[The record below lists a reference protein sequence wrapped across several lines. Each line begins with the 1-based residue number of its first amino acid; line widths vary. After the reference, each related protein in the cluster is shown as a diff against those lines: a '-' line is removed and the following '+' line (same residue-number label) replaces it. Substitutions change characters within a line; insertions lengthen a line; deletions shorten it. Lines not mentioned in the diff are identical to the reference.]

1 MTREQARAIRILRAF
16 LGRRG
21 AFTSLHI
28 WITPCSSWAL
38 ALVRASLV
46 EAACPRTTRILGTF
60 INILAA
66 MDGIAGVTCLAKTL
80 WWISW
85 GAVSVYATHEPFT
98 RTFTLSTVFGIG
110 EEGRRADALAGFD
123 TLLIRTTVVVSRALG
138 LVC

>member
-1 MTREQARAIRILRAF
+1 MTREQARTIRVLRTF
-16 LGRRG
+16 FGRRG

-38 ALVRASLV
+38 ALVRAAIV
-46 EAACPRTTRILGTF
+46 EAACTRTTGILGTF

-66 MDGIAGVTCLAKTL
+66 MDGISGVACLTMTL

-85 GAVSVYATHEPFT
+85 GAVSVYATHEPFA
-98 RTFTLSTVFGIG
+98 RTFTFSSIFGNG
-110 EEGRRADALAGFD
+110 EEGGRADALARFD
-123 TLLIRTTVVVSRALG
+123 TLLIRTTVVVSRALS